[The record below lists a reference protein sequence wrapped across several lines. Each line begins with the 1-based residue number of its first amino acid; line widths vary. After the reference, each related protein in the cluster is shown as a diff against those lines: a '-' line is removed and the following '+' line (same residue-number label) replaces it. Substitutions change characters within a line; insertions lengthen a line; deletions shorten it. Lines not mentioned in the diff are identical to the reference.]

1 MMRRLTAAVV
11 FMAILVGIAAT
22 VAVLRERGGA
32 GLLRIEQ
39 SRALALGPQATVVAA
54 AEVQAV
60 VAEAPE
66 PVAPAKRTRPARVA
80 CRPRGGGVLRDP
92 WSCTIRYRSGT
103 WAHYLVQ
110 VEPDGHYT
118 GRGTG
123 RIEGCCIKTPTLD

>member
-1 MMRRLTAAVV
+1 MRRLTATVV

-39 SRALALGPQATVVAA
+39 SRALEPAPSTAVKATQV
-54 AEVQAV
+54 EAV
-60 VAEAPE
+60 VSQAPE
-66 PVAPAKRTRPARVA
+66 PVVPAKRTRPAEVHCKA
-80 CRPRGGGVLRDP
+80 GGGGVLRDP
-92 WSCTIRYRSGT
+92 WSCTIHYRSGT

-110 VEPDGHYT
+110 VQPDGHYT

-123 RIEGCCIKTPTLD
+123 RIEGCCVKTPTLD